1 MEKFDRQKWYSNK
14 YEKFGADLEKEY
26 SQNLKKAIKEDKNF
40 GSIADWIR
48 FYGDKYLKE
57 KNKKI

>member
-1 MEKFDRQKWYSNK
+1 MEKFDRQKWYSEK

-26 SQNLKKAIKEDKNF
+26 SQKLKRDIKEDEKF

>member
-1 MEKFDRQKWYSNK
+1 MEKFNRQKWYSNK

-26 SQNLKKAIKEDKNF
+26 CQRLKRIIKEDEKF

-57 KNKKI
+57 KNKNI